1 MTHIVR
7 EATQDDNDAL
17 IDMERRSPLDLGDA
31 WLTFDRSP
39 HFFAH
44 QEMEE
49 HGRLL
54 VAEDAGRLV
63 GVVAGAWHDVLIAGQ
78 QRRLLYIHQGRML
91 PEYRRRHI
99 ATDLV
104 IQNLILAREANF
116 DAPYW
121 LISPDNDTSLAF
133 NRRAGA
139 ESWPVDGRTD
149 GFDVAARREAG
160 GRVGSVGPDDLPQV
174 VELINRTHAG
184 REMFM
189 PYTPDSLA
197 GRLSLSPA
205 YGWRHW
211 RGYLPAGRQG
221 RSERGLVAAA
231 GLWDFG
237 RSLRITERE
246 KASGKERVALPAFVL
261 DYGHAA
267 GAEEAMVE
275 VFLALMA
282 MAAEGDR
289 NQLTIA
295 LPTESRLYTLM
306 EGLPHSTTLFQILT
320 PGIPTPTNI
329 EGSVYLDPIY
339 V

>member
-7 EATQDDNDAL
+7 EATQEDNDAL
-17 IDMERRSPLDLGDA
+17 IELERRSPLDLGDA

-49 HGRLL
+49 HGRVL

-63 GVVAGAWHDVLIAGQ
+63 GVVAGAWHDVLIEGRR
-78 QRRLLYIHQGRML
+78 RRLIYIHQGRML
-91 PEYRRRHI
+91 PEYRRRYI

-139 ESWPVDGRTD
+139 ESWPVDGRMD

-160 GRVGSVGPDDLPQV
+160 GRVGGLGPDDLPQA
-174 VELINRTHAG
+174 VELINQTHAG
-184 REMFM
+184 REMFL
-189 PYTPDSLA
+189 PYTAESLQR
-197 GRLSLSPA
+197 RLSLSRA

-211 RGYLPAGRQG
+211 RGY

-261 DYGHAA
+261 DYGYVA
-267 GAEEAMVE
+267 GAEEAMAE
-275 VFLALMA
+275 VFMALMA
-282 MAAEGDR
+282 LAAEGER

-295 LPTESRLYTLM
+295 LPTESRLFTLM

-320 PGIPTPTNI
+320 PGIPTPREI
-329 EGSVYLDPIY
+329 KGSVYLDPVY

>member
-1 MTHIVR
+1 MHIIR

-17 IDMERRSPLDLGDA
+17 IEMERRSPLDLGDRL
-31 WLTFDRSP
+31 LTFDRGP

-49 HGRLL
+49 HGRVL

-63 GVVAGAWHDVLIAGQ
+63 GVVAGAWHDVLIEG
-78 QRRLLYIHQGRML
+78 QRRRLIYIHQGRML

-121 LISPDNDTSLAF
+121 LISPDNSTSLAF

-139 ESWPVDGRTD
+139 ESWPVDGR
-149 GFDVAARREAG
+149 FDSFDAEACPEFG
-160 GRVGSVGPDDLPQV
+160 DRVGSVGPDDLPRV

-189 PYTPDSLA
+189 PYTAESLQR
-197 GRLSLSPA
+197 RLSLSPA

-237 RSLRITERE
+237 QSLRITERE
-246 KASGKERVALPAFVL
+246 KNTGKERVALPAFVL
-261 DYGHAA
+261 DYGYAA
-267 GAEEAMVE
+267 GTEEAMVE
-275 VFLALMA
+275 VFMALMA
-282 MAAEGDR
+282 MAAERER

-306 EGLPHSTTLFQILT
+306 EGLPHSTTPFRILT
-320 PGIPTPTNI
+320 PGIPTPREI
-329 EGSVYLDPIY
+329 KGSVYLDPVY

>member
-1 MTHIVR
+1 MHIIR

-17 IDMERRSPLDLGDA
+17 IEMERRSPLDLGDRL
-31 WLTFDRSP
+31 LTFDRGP
-39 HFFAH
+39 NFFAH
-44 QEMEE
+44 QQMEE
-49 HGRLL
+49 HGRVL

-63 GVVAGAWHDVLIAGQ
+63 GVVAGAWHDVLIEGQ
-78 QRRLLYIHQGRML
+78 RRRLLYIHQGRML
-91 PEYRRRHI
+91 PEYRRRHM

-104 IQNLILAREANF
+104 IQNLILARNANF

-121 LISPDNDTSLAF
+121 LISPDNSTSLAF

-139 ESWPVDGRTD
+139 ESWPVDGRFD
-149 GFDVAARREAG
+149 GFDVAAQHEAG
-160 GRVGSVGPDDLPQV
+160 GRVGDMGPEDLPRV

-184 REMFM
+184 RDIFM
-189 PYTPDSLA
+189 PYTAESLQR
-197 GRLSLSPA
+197 RLSLSPA

-211 RGYLPAGRQG
+211 RAYLSQ
-221 RSERGLVAAA
+221 RGLQAAA

-246 KASGKERVALPAFVL
+246 KATGKERVALPAFVL
-261 DYGHAA
+261 DYGYAA

-295 LPTESRLYTLM
+295 LPAESRLYALM
-306 EGLPHSTTLFQILT
+306 EGLPHSTTLFRILT
-320 PGIPTPTNI
+320 PGIPTPREI
-329 EGSVYLDPIY
+329 KGSVYLDPVY